1 MDPSKEFVMNGQLHT
16 EEQCSAL
23 YKGLEKLVETVRVK
37 KSVIGINERLIPFTA
52 PKHTL
57 FKIMQL
63 AMEEESDLH
72 MSTRVDPSVLVR
84 DMQYE
89 GGRMKI
95 EGHMLHGEVS
105 VRKMVFAYDEMEM
118 FPTEEARSVNR
129 AYLSIMAHQ
138 AVLHTLLCCTH
149 RSKHVGKLLKFPV
162 VLNSLIE
169 AFMSAAFV
177 YPSWF
182 MANPLTL
189 AHLCIEEEENPWKE
203 NDYTT
208 NEPNL

>member
-1 MDPSKEFVMNGQLHT
+1 MNGQLHT

-23 YKGLEKLVETVRVK
+23 YKGLKKLVEMVRVRRT
-37 KSVIGINERLIPFTA
+37 VIDRNERLVAFTS
-52 PKHTL
+52 PNYSL
-57 FKIMQL
+57 FKVMKS
-63 AMEEESDLH
+63 AMKEESDLH
-72 MSTRVDPSVLVR
+72 MITRVDTSVLMR

-95 EGHMLHGEVS
+95 EGHMLHGGVS

-169 AFMSAAFV
+169 AFRSAAFV

-189 AHLCIEEEENPWKE
+189 AHLCMEEGENPWKE